1 MRYRPG
7 RLLLVL
13 TAVAIGLGMG
23 CLLWP
28 ALEWAIGALALA
40 AIVPLAQDV
49 LALRAGLARIAAT
62 HELPAVAGRGLDFK
76 VRLTVHNG
84 NGRRWTGEVREVVPA
99 AAEPA
104 VWIEPIVL
112 EPDQTAG
119 VERTFR
125 IGVRGRHGFG
135 PVWVRLRGPCG
146 MVEAQRRIELAGEIK
161 IMPEGLVSREALAQ
175 NTASERVMLDKLTRS
190 RLRGEGTEFES
201 LDEFRQGDEPRRI
214 DWRATARHRRLIMRR
229 YQLEQHRD
237 VMVVLD
243 CGRLMAADVGGAS
256 KLDCAV
262 DAALMLCRVALAKG
276 DRCGLGL
283 YDDRVIGYL
292 PPVTGPRAW
301 PILTES
307 LFDVQPRWRESSFG
321 TIFAEL
327 QTRQRKRALVIVI
340 GDMLDTET
348 TARMRAALAAMAQ
361 RHVVLFVALRT
372 PLLGRL
378 LRAPVATDMDIA
390 QGAVAGRLLRER
402 EKTLHTLN
410 RGGIHVLDIEPSKL
424 TVPLIN
430 RYVELRE
437 RNLV

>member
-7 RLLLVL
+7 RLMLAL
-13 TAVAIGLGMG
+13 AGVAIGLGLG
-23 CLLWP
+23 CLVWP
-28 ALEWAIGALALA
+28 ALEWAIALLGAA
-40 AIVPLAQDV
+40 AIVPLAWDV
-49 LALRAGLARIAAT
+49 SALRGGIGRISAAR
-62 HELPAVAGRGLDFK
+62 ELPAMAGRGMDFK
-76 VRLTVHNG
+76 VRLTVQNG
-84 NGRRWTGEVREVVPA
+84 NGRRWMGEVRNVLPA
-99 AAEPA
+99 AADPA
-104 VWIEPIVL
+104 AWIEPIVL
-112 EPDQTAG
+112 EPDQSASM
-119 VERTFR
+119 EKTFR
-125 IGVRGRHGFG
+125 IHVRGRHGFG

-146 MVEAQRRIELAGEIK
+146 FIEAQRRIELNHEIK
-161 IMPEGLVSREALAQ
+161 IMPEGLVSREALSQ
-175 NTASERVMLDKLTRS
+175 NTASERIMLDMLTRS

-214 DWRATARHRRLIMRR
+214 DWRASARHRRLIMRR

-292 PPVTGPRAW
+292 PPVMGVRAW

-307 LFDVQPRWRESSFG
+307 LFDVQPRWRESAFG

-327 QTRQRKRALVIVI
+327 QMRQRKRALVIVL

-348 TARMRAALAAMAQ
+348 TTRMRAALAAMAR

-372 PLLGRL
+372 PLLGKL
-378 LRAPVATDMDIA
+378 LRAPMATDMAVA

-402 EKTLHTLN
+402 EKTLHSLG
-410 RGGIHVLDIEPSKL
+410 RGGIHVLDVEPSKL